1 MANRAN
7 PKLVGAFVLG
17 AIALAIV
24 AVVALGSDRFFRSTN
39 EYVLFFA
46 GNVNGLRIGAPVK
59 FKGVEV
65 GSVTNV
71 LLNLNIEAPP
81 QQRSDFAA
89 IRIPVVIELDEH
101 KILGRGAVTDFSQ
114 PDNLKRAI
122 HYGLRG
128 QLATE
133 SLLTGLLYVDL
144 DIHPGTQ
151 PKFFLPPNSPY
162 QEIPTLPNPFEEA
175 QSAASRLIAQ
185 IDKINLVGLVD
196 TATTTLN
203 TATATM
209 NAYKQLAQSDQ
220 IKNAID
226 SINRG
231 GQSIDEAAESIR
243 VLTNN
248 LNHTVVPLGA
258 QLQASARD
266 ADQTLKQTRDTLRSL
281 NASLSPDS
289 PLLYQASQ
297 SLSDISDAA
306 RAVRHLADY
315 LDRNPDAI
323 IRGRNFQQ
331 RAQ

>member
-1 MANRAN
+1 MAKRAN
-7 PKLVGAFVLG
+7 PKVVGAFILG
-17 AIALAIV
+17 AIALAII
-24 AVVALGSDRFFRSTN
+24 AVVVLGSDRFFRSTN
-39 EYVLFFA
+39 QYVLMFA

-65 GSVTNV
+65 GSVSNV
-71 LLNLNIEAPP
+71 LLNLNIES
-81 QQRSDFAA
+81 QQQASDFAA
-89 IRIPVVIELDEH
+89 IRIPVIIELDEH

-122 HYGLRG
+122 QYGLRG

-133 SLLTGLLYVDL
+133 SLLTGLLYIDL
-144 DIHPGTQ
+144 DMHPGTQ
-151 PKFFLPPNSPY
+151 PKFFLPPNSTY
-162 QEIPTLPNPFEEA
+162 QEIPTLPNPFEQA

-185 IDKINLVGLVD
+185 IDKINFDKLADSAAV
-196 TATTTLN
+196 TLN

-220 IKNAID
+220 LKNAIN

-231 GQSIDEAAESIR
+231 GQSINQAAESLR
-243 VLTNN
+243 ALTDN
-248 LNHTVVPLGA
+248 LNRTLVPLGPE
-258 QLQASARD
+258 LQASARG
-266 ADQTLKQTRDTLRSL
+266 ADQTLKQAQATLKSL

-323 IRGRNFQQ
+323 IRGRNFQEK
-331 RAQ
+331 RR

>member
-1 MANRAN
+1 MAKRAN
-7 PKLVGAFVLG
+7 PKAVGAFILG
-17 AIALAIV
+17 ALALAII
-24 AVVALGSDRFFRSTN
+24 AIVVLGSDRLFHSSN
-39 EYVLFFA
+39 QYVLLFA

-71 LLNLNIEAPP
+71 LLNLNIDSQPEA
-81 QQRSDFAA
+81 RNYSA
-89 IRIPVVIELDEH
+89 IRIPVIISLDEH

-114 PDNLKRAI
+114 PENLKRAI
-122 HYGLRG
+122 DYGLRG

-144 DIHPGTQ
+144 DMHPGSQ

-162 QEIPTLPNPFEEA
+162 LEIPTLPNPFEEA

-185 IDKINLVGLVD
+185 IDKIDLNKLLD
-196 TATTTLN
+196 RATVTLN
-203 TATATM
+203 AATDTM

-231 GQSIDEAAESIR
+231 GQSIDRAAEGLR

-248 LNHTVVPLGA
+248 LNRTILPLGP

-266 ADQTLKQTRDTLRSL
+266 ADQTLKQARDTLQSL
-281 NASLSPDS
+281 NATLSPDS

-323 IRGRNFQQ
+323 IRGRDFQP
-331 RAQ
+331 RRP

>member
-1 MANRAN
+1 
-7 PKLVGAFVLG
+7 
-17 AIALAIV
+17 
-24 AVVALGSDRFFRSTN
+24 
-39 EYVLFFA
+39 
-46 GNVNGLRIGAPVK
+46 
-59 FKGVEV
+59 VEV
-65 GSVTNV
+65 GSVSNV
-71 LLNLNIEAPP
+71 LLNLNIES
-81 QQRSDFAA
+81 QQQASDFAA
-89 IRIPVVIELDEH
+89 IRIPVIIELDEH

-122 HYGLRG
+122 QYGLRG

-133 SLLTGLLYVDL
+133 SLLTGLLYIDL
-144 DIHPGTQ
+144 DMHPGTQ
-151 PKFFLPPNSPY
+151 PKFFLPPNSTY
-162 QEIPTLPNPFEEA
+162 QEIPTLPNPFEQA

-185 IDKINLVGLVD
+185 IDKINFDKLADSAAV
-196 TATTTLN
+196 TLN

-220 IKNAID
+220 LKNAIN

-231 GQSIDEAAESIR
+231 GQSINQAAESLR
-243 VLTNN
+243 ALTDN
-248 LNHTVVPLGA
+248 LNRTLVPLGPE
-258 QLQASARD
+258 LQASARG
-266 ADQTLKQTRDTLRSL
+266 ADQTLKQAQATLKSL

-323 IRGRNFQQ
+323 IRGRNFQEK
-331 RAQ
+331 RR